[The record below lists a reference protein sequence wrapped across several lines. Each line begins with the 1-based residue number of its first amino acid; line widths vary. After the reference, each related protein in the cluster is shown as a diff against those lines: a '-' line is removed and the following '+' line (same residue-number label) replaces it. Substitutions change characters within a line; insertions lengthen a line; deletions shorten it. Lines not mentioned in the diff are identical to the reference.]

1 MVQQHHEQANWL
13 PNELETSHT
22 QKKGGLN
29 YYFLYNMKM
38 YYINHDK
45 GIFSTNNTFGA
56 MLVPNASS
64 WTPSIVLLYS
74 WKK

>member
-1 MVQQHHEQANWL
+1 
-13 PNELETSHT
+13 
-22 QKKGGLN
+22 LN